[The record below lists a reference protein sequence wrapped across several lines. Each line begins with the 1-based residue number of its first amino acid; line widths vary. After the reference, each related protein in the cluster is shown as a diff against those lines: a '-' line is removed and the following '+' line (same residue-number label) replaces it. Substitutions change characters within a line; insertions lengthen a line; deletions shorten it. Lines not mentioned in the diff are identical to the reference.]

1 MHFVVSELFMLWAH
15 LRDGRVTVLEHIADG
30 NRMEVVTPERWEKI
44 LNEGDLSGED
54 AVPLRFAEL
63 CEIRKPGLSV
73 FHLAQELSRKVHS
86 EIHDQ
91 TQGSEE
97 MICRIQEHFESFN
110 EAINQS
116 R

>member
-1 MHFVVSELFMLWAH
+1 MLWAH
-15 LRDGRVTVLEHIADG
+15 LRDGRVTVLEHVGQSLD
-30 NRMEVVTPERWEKI
+30 VVTPERWEEI

-54 AVPLRFAEL
+54 AIPLRFAEL

-73 FHLAQELSRKVHS
+73 LHLAQDLSRKVWN
-86 EIHDQ
+86 EIHDE

-97 MICRIQEHFESFN
+97 TIGKIQQHFEAFN
-110 EAINQS
+110 ESVNQS

>member
-30 NRMEVVTPERWEKI
+30 HRMEVVTPERWEEI

-54 AVPLRFAEL
+54 AIPLRFAEL
-63 CEIRKPGLSV
+63 CEVRKPGLSV
-73 FHLAQELSRKVHS
+73 FNLAQELARKVHN

-97 MICRIQEHFESFN
+97 TICHIQEHFESFN

>member
-1 MHFVVSELFMLWAH
+1 MLWAH
-15 LRDGRVTVLEHIADG
+15 LRDGRVTVLEHIEAEH
-30 NRMEVVTPERWEKI
+30 RMDVVTPGRWEEI

-54 AVPLRFAEL
+54 AIALRFAEL
-63 CEIRKPGLSV
+63 CEIRKPRLSV
-73 FHLAQELSRKVHS
+73 LHLAQELSRRVWN

-97 MICRIQEHFESFN
+97 TICHIQEHFESFN